1 MADGA
6 GKKMKQRTLAICC
19 FMTVF
24 LGWILSNLVYRS
36 LITGEELKARAA
48 DQQLQDI
55 SITANR
61 GTIYDCNMNVL
72 AQSATVWDVILSP
85 KDFYKAKNSLKD
97 EEGNDLSQAEKD
109 AYERTMIDG
118 LAEILEVE
126 PSSIEEHLTHTES
139 MYRELKRKVVKDVA
153 DEVTAFVADNDIAG
167 IYLQVNT
174 KRFYPYDDLA
184 SSVIGFTNYDNQGVY
199 GLEAEYNSILSGTPG
214 RQISA
219 KNAVGETLPTS
230 YEQYYPAQDGNSLV
244 LTIDQV
250 AQHYLEKT
258 LGATIAQHAPAE
270 GAAGIVMDVNTG
282 GILAMASMPNCNLN
296 EPYVLTDEAAA
307 AAIDAMADGDEK
319 TAALQAAREKQW
331 KNKGVTDIYEPGSV
345 FKVVTASAALEEGAA
360 TLNSSYNCKGSVMV
374 DGWPRPIHCHNHAG
388 HGLQTFTEAVVN
400 SCNPAFISIGSSLGA
415 HRFFQYFDAFGLT
428 EKTGIDLPAE
438 AQNSYYTEDRLNA
451 VSLASCSFG
460 QSNTVTPI
468 QMITAASAAINGGK
482 LLTPHVVSKI
492 LDSDGNTVEEFGTQ
506 VRRQVISEETSKP
519 MSEVLEQ
526 VVSANGGTNA
536 YVKGYRIGGKSGT
549 AQKLNKEEDV
559 YIFSYFAF
567 APVDDPQVAC
577 LILVD
582 EATSGAEYANTV
594 VAPAVSALMSDL
606 LPYLGIQPQ
615 YSEEDE
621 KTQDI
626 SVPGGLIGTDALTA
640 QSKLLTKGL
649 NCTIIGEG
657 KEVVSMYPKSGAKVA
672 GESTVILYTDDR
684 EMETATVPNV
694 VGLTPAQ
701 ANQQLTN
708 AGLNI
713 RITGGAAQNSNAK
726 VTSQDTEAGASVPK
740 GTVVTIEC
748 LIQGEDGE

>member
-6 GKKMKQRTLAICC
+6 GKKLKLRTIAICC
-19 FMTVF
+19 FMV
-24 LGWILSNLVYRS
+24 LLLSWVLYNLVYRS
-36 LITGEELKARAA
+36 LVTGEELKARAA
-48 DQQLQDI
+48 EQQLQDV

-61 GTIYDCNMNVL
+61 GTIYDSNMNVL

-85 KDFYKAKNSLKD
+85 KDFYAAKNELKG
-97 EEGNDLSQAEKD
+97 ENGEAATQAEKD
-109 AYERTMIDG
+109 AYERTMIEG
-118 LAEILEVE
+118 LAEILDVE
-126 PSSIEEHLTHTES
+126 TSSIEEHLTHTES
-139 MYRELKRKVVKDVA
+139 MYREISRKVVKSVA
-153 DEVTAFVADNDIAG
+153 DEVTAFVAENDIAG
-167 IYLQVNT
+167 VYLQVNT

-199 GLEAEYNSILSGTPG
+199 GLEAEYDEVLSGTPG

-219 KNAVGETLPTS
+219 KNAVGETMPTT

-250 AQHYLEKT
+250 IQHYLEKT
-258 LGATIAQHAPAE
+258 LDATIAQHKPAE

-282 GILAMASMPNCNLN
+282 AVLAMASMPNYDLN
-296 EPYVLTDEAAA
+296 EPYIITDEAAA
-307 AAIDAMADGDEK
+307 AAIDAMEDGEVK
-319 TAALQAAREKQW
+319 TEALAAAREKQW
-331 KNKGVTDIYEPGSV
+331 KNKTVTDIYEPGSV

-360 TLNSSYNCKGSVMV
+360 TVNSTYNCTGSVMV
-374 DGWPRPIHCHNHAG
+374 DGWPYPIHCHDHAG
-388 HGLQTFTEAVVN
+388 HGLQNFTEAVVN
-400 SCNPAFISIGSSLGA
+400 SCNPAFISIGQALGSG
-415 HRFFQYFDAFGLT
+415 RFFRYFDAFGLT
-428 EKTGIDLPAE
+428 ERTGIDLPAE
-438 AQNSYYTEDRLNA
+438 AQNSYYTEERLNA

-468 QMITAASAAINGGK
+468 QMITAASAAVNGGK

-492 LDSDGNTVEEFGTQ
+492 LDSDGNTVEEFGTE
-506 VRRQVISEETSKP
+506 VRRQVISEETSET
-519 MSEVLEQ
+519 MCGILEQ

-536 YVKGYRIGGKSGT
+536 YVKGYRTGGKSGT

-559 YIFSYFAF
+559 YIYSFFAF

-582 EATSGAEYANTV
+582 EATSGASYANTV
-594 VAPAVSALMSDL
+594 VAPAVASLMADL
-606 LPYLGIQPQ
+606 LPYLGVQPQ

-621 KTQDI
+621 KTQDV
-626 SVPGGLIGTDALTA
+626 SVPGGLIGRDSATAESRLLAQGLDCTVIGSGTD
-640 QSKLLTKGL
+640 
-649 NCTIIGEG
+649 
-657 KEVVSMYPKSGAKVA
+657 VVSVYPESGTKVA
-672 GESTVILYTDDR
+672 GGSTVILYTDDR
-684 EMETATVPNV
+684 DMETVTVPDV
-694 VGLTPAQ
+694 VGLTPSQ

-713 RITGGAAQNSNAK
+713 RITGGAAQNTSAR
-726 VTSQDTEAGASVPK
+726 VASQDTEAGSTVPR